1 MHPQKVQES
10 SADIAPNPAGQVR
23 PYRITSIE
31 ETEVPNGGSDAS
43 HWYSYVV
50 ENGISTISGIRR
62 GTRQEVAEYATGFVE
77 ELNVRRVSP
86 FTPLRPA
93 SRKKKR

>member
-1 MHPQKVQES
+1 MHPQKVEEAS
-10 SADIAPNPAGQVR
+10 TDAAPNPVTQVR

-31 ETEVPNGGSDAS
+31 ETEVPNGGSDS
-43 HWYSYVV
+43 VNWFSYIV
-50 ENGISTISGIRR
+50 ENGISTISGVRR
-62 GTRQEVAEYATGFVE
+62 GTRQEVAEYASGFVE

-93 SRKKKR
+93 SRRKKR